1 MKIYTLP
8 DGTQVTATGQFQ
20 IGNQKY
26 PPGWLQTASD
36 AEITGAGIIVQI
48 VADPPPPP
56 PAPTGPAAVQDTYV
70 ASLKRK
76 AMQLKKK
83 GDISGSV
90 DLLLKA
96 SGIGK

>member
-1 MKIYTLP
+1 MKVYQLP
-8 DGTQVTATGQFQ
+8 DGSQVIGTSQFQ

-26 PPGWLQTASD
+26 PPGWLITASD
-36 AEITGAGIIVQI
+36 NEIVAAGIIVQI

-56 PAPTGPAAVQDTYV
+56 TGPEAVQGTYV